1 MAGFNTPTKTNP
13 KNLIKNLRKNTK
25 ALTPQNLEETVWSS
39 RKNWDDDYG
48 RRSPDAPLTRQEIL
62 EPEIKEWWADDNPEG
77 NWTDKKKWEGTKR
90 HFLAMTDHWSFTII
104 QFPSGKKEFSF
115 NVLVGKF
122 GIWHTEQVENFL
134 KGHDDET
141 IREWKRMVMKSF
153 LPSVQFFLDEAQKAL
168 PGFKAWSIT
177 SSDKSTKLLKQVKDD
192 RLVTLNQGVCFLFL

>member
-25 ALTPQNLEETVWSS
+25 ALTPENLDETIYVF
-39 RKNWDDDYG
+39 RTEWDADYG
-48 RRSPDAPLTRQEIL
+48 RRRPKAPLTREELL
-62 EPEIKEWWADDNPEG
+62 EPKTREWKAVANEKA
-77 NWTDKKKWEGTKR
+77 NWNNKAYEGTKVL
-90 HFLAMTDHWSFTII
+90 FSATTDHWNFNII
-104 QFPSGKKEFSF
+104 QFADGRKEFSF
-115 NVLVGKF
+115 NVFVGDS
-122 GIWHTEQVENFL
+122 GIWHTGEVENYL
-134 KGHDDET
+134 VGQDEET

-192 RLVTLNQGVCFLFL
+192 RLVTLNQGVTFLFL